1 MEEAMVNSEDVMAG
15 SIMFNVDGVDVPVLE
30 LRPNGVILVKGQPIA
45 DDIEVYEALK
55 EFVAAQDTAEE

>member
-45 DDIEVYEALK
+45 DDVEVYEALK
-55 EFVAAQDTAEE
+55 EFVAAQDATEE